1 MHIARTTGTR
11 STHALRTLCTAPARV
26 RVCARTRTCASV
38 CAHSHTNSLDI
49 SKLASCAA
57 LPHGPDLLIQSLLI
71 SIMLYSCNF
80 FIQELYPL
88 RVLANV
94 VVRVFA
100 IIIIGIS
107 TIALIIA
114 IAVVENPN
122 NDYSKYPQ
130 YDI

>member
-1 MHIARTTGTR
+1 
-11 STHALRTLCTAPARV
+11 
-26 RVCARTRTCASV
+26 
-38 CAHSHTNSLDI
+38 
-49 SKLASCAA
+49 
-57 LPHGPDLLIQSLLI
+57 
-71 SIMLYSCNF
+71 MLYSCNF